1 MVRIDEELEVA
12 EQAQMIIGTLSASS
26 ALNSN
31 DVATLRKATDV
42 ADHGMIII
50 LSGEELLNAAR
61 HKVAIALSDLINGL
75 KRESIDT
82 AKGAIEAWV
91 KLLEDQRG
99 QIGTQG

>member
-12 EQAQMIIGTLSASS
+12 EQAQMIIGTLSTSS

-61 HKVAIALSDLINGL
+61 HKVGIALSDLINGPL
-75 KRESIDT
+75 TRESIDA
-82 AKGAIEAWV
+82 AKRAIEAWV
-91 KLLEDQRG
+91 KFLKEQH
-99 QIGTQG
+99 